1 MGYLK
6 QVVRCSY
13 SPAGEFTGPATPFT
27 AWRDPGAPHPRPGP
41 LHPPCSSVAGALG
54 QRVPHSSRPQ
64 RRCDT
69 PCERQSHRRALEIQS
84 AGGREGM
91 SPRAG
96 TAAGIRTPRLAL
108 NSPEPPTAAIDL
120 PRASAPD
127 ATWEGC
133 RRDAE
138 EINLCTKARRPR
150 PTPQL
155 PPPPALSRHLSRL
168 LPSPVLR
175 AATWPASRRHR
186 VVEAGHDNGRSLI
199 QCQALSVR

>member
-6 QVVRCSY
+6 QVVRYLNY

-27 AWRDPGAPHPRPGP
+27 AWRDPGAPHPRPDA
-41 LHPPCSSVAGALG
+41 LHPPCSSLAGALG
-54 QRVPHSSRPQ
+54 QRVPHSSRPL
-64 RRCDT
+64 RLCDT

-91 SPRAG
+91 SPSAG
-96 TAAGIRTPRLAL
+96 TAAGIRAPRLVL

-133 RRDAE
+133 LRDAE
-138 EINLCTKARRPR
+138 EINLCTKARRPS
-150 PTPQL
+150 PTQQH
-155 PPPPALSRHLSRL
+155 PALFRHLSRL
-168 LPSPVLR
+168 QPSPVLW
-175 AATWPASRRHR
+175 AAAWPASRRHR
-186 VVEAGHDNGRSLI
+186 VVEAGHDNGRSLT
-199 QCQALSVR
+199 QRQPLSAG